1 MDIVTRLKSFIDSHR
16 IPVTQ
21 FADQCGIP
29 RPTLSQLLNG
39 RNKKVSDEVVAKI
52 HAAYPDLSIMWLLFG
67 EGSMESGEQP
77 VSTATIPENESLI
90 AQPASDAD
98 RLDFTEPFVSQTG
111 FYESERADSGV
122 VPKEQ
127 KSTIT
132 FAPDR
137 SERSGKRVV
146 NIVVYYDDRSYESF
160 VPDPSGRAPF

>member
-77 VSTATIPENESLI
+77 VSTATIPENESLM

-111 FYESERADSGV
+111 FMSRNAPIAVSFL
-122 VPKEQ
+122 
-127 KSTIT
+127 KS
-132 FAPDR
+132 R
-137 SERSGKRVV
+137 S
-146 NIVVYYDDRSYESF
+146 
-160 VPDPSGRAPF
+160 PL

>member
-67 EGSMESGEQP
+67 EGAMESGEPP
-77 VSTATIPENESLI
+77 VSAAALTENESMMSQ
-90 AQPASDAD
+90 QPADSD
-98 RLDFTEPFVSQTG
+98 RLDFTGPYVPQTD
-111 FYESERADSGV
+111 FYESEHSENAAIANE
-122 VPKEQ
+122 K

>member
-39 RNKKVSDEVVAKI
+39 RNKKVI

-77 VSTATIPENESLI
+77 VSTATIPENESLM

-111 FYESERADSGV
+111 FYESERADSGA

-127 KSTIT
+127 KPTIT

>member
-39 RNKKVSDEVVAKI
+39 RNKKVSD
-52 HAAYPDLSIMWLLFG
+52 AAYPDLSIMWLLFG

-77 VSTATIPENESLI
+77 VSTATIPENESLM

-111 FYESERADSGV
+111 FYESERADSGA

-127 KSTIT
+127 KPTIT